1 MDAEI
6 FFNPYLHTK
15 KARRDWR
22 RERAIDNKESFLQIV
37 PRGVLYDG
45 ATGLIKTQC
54 ELSPRMFFEDR
65 EYVLDPAMIW
75 PGLDIAASGEAV
87 PPCDFTFHTFDQ
99 VVSLVFAESGEEV
112 PVRWRQHISPAGNVI
127 RLFGAT
133 ALGTPVCVNVF
144 GQKSY
149 FYCEARPDEDLRDVI
164 HDLADRVS
172 EPRTPFT
179 VSISSARKSSLCG
192 YGLGDIPHL
201 YRVSFN
207 NWSMGRKIGALMVE
221 EGRKAYEI
229 GVDPLARFLIDRKIP
244 SFGWLRVERFS
255 RRCNSQTSTAVIELD
270 CQVGDV
276 SAGQPLP
283 NWPPYRCLSFDIE
296 CMSASGAFPQAEL
309 LDDIVIQISCVC
321 FVVGGFGMHRFT
333 FAEKHLFT
341 IGSCAP
347 VDDVWI
353 YTFPSEYEML
363 LGFFIFF
370 NRFSPDF
377 LTGYNINGFD
387 LKYLLYRLGR
397 VYQTDA
403 GRFTKLRRGGRFFV
417 NSPDGSGDAFG
428 GRSGAIKVFC
438 AGTVVLDMY
447 PVCSAKTSAPNYK
460 LDTMAERYL
469 GQHKEDLSYKEI
481 PAAFLGG
488 EDGRARVGK
497 YCVQD
502 AVLVKDL
509 FETIAYHYEAAAI
522 ANLARIPIRRVIF
535 DGQQIRIYTCI
546 LEECSVRDMVLPS
559 LHPSFSSNVEGV
571 PDGIEAGDA
580 EDEGEGVATRRKKKR
595 PRSVL
600 DAEDENDL
608 EGEDGDDGGD
618 CRDNGLEKNSQG
630 STSGNVGYQGATV
643 LEPECGYHHVPI
655 LVFDFASLYPSII
668 MSNNLCYST
677 LLVDGSPPVPDEDVL
692 EVVVGEGKRY
702 RFVKDHVR
710 RSLLAD
716 LLVRWLKQRK
726 VVRDAMKACGDER
739 QRMFMDKQQLALKVT
754 CNAFYGFTGVS
765 AGMLPCLPIASSI
778 TKIGRDMLL
787 ATSAYMERQCNDYHF
802 LVSEIGVPP
811 EAIDP
816 DALRVKIVYGDTDSV
831 FVGFRGVDRDV
842 LVRVAGTL
850 AAAVTRD
857 LFRDPVRLEF
867 EKMFASL
874 MMICKKRYIGKVY
887 GEDKLCMKG
896 VDLVR
901 RTACAFVKD
910 IVSEIV
916 DVIFHDESVS
926 EGAMQLSEM
935 SFEDLRRQGVPVGFS
950 PVIRR
955 LCDARD
961 DLFLERVSVN
971 RLVLSSVLSQDVS
984 RYKQKNL
991 PHLAVY
997 RSLVQRGEGLPSI
1010 GDRIEYVLTCPTES
1024 KKRAPNY
1031 EVAEDPGHVRE
1042 FKIPIHADKYFDQ
1055 VVKAVTNVLLPVFP
1069 KDMPKRERFFNHV
1082 LPFRTYL
1089 PEVFLRMSQKDS
1101 DCGEYLSREVG
1112 LGMNSFIVY
1121 GEDTCESR

>member
-15 KARRDWR
+15 RSRRDWR
-22 RERAIDNKESFLQIV
+22 RERAADNKESFLQIV

-65 EYVLDPAMIW
+65 EYVLDPVMVW
-75 PGLDIAASGEAV
+75 PGLDIAADGEAV
-87 PPCDFTFHTFDQ
+87 PPCDFVFHTFDQ
-99 VVSLVFAESGEEV
+99 VVSLVFAEGGEDV

-149 FYCEARPDEDLRDVI
+149 FYCENRPGEDLRDVI
-164 HDLADRVS
+164 HDLADRVA
-172 EPRTPFT
+172 EPRTPFS
-179 VSISSARKSSLCG
+179 VSISPARRSSLCG

-207 NWSMGRKIGALMVE
+207 NWSMARKVGALMVQ
-221 EGRKAYEI
+221 EGRRAYEI

-244 SFGWLRVERFS
+244 SFGWLRVGRFS
-255 RRCNSQTSTAVIELD
+255 RRCNGQTSTAVIELD

-276 SAGQPLP
+276 VAGQPLP

-296 CMSASGAFPQAEL
+296 CMSASGAFPQAEV

-321 FVVGGFGMHRFT
+321 FVVGGSGAHRFT

-347 VDDVWI
+347 VEDVWV

-387 LKYLLYRLGR
+387 IKYLLHRMCR
-397 VYQTDA
+397 VYQKDA

-428 GRSGAIKVFC
+428 GRSGVIKVFC

-469 GQHKEDLSYKEI
+469 GQRKEDLSYKEI
-481 PAAFLGG
+481 PVAFLGG
-488 EDGRARVGK
+488 EEGRARVGK

-502 AVLVKDL
+502 AALVRDL
-509 FETIAYHYEAAAI
+509 FNVIAYHYEAAAV
-522 ANLARIPIRRVIF
+522 ANLARIPLRRVIF

-546 LEECSVRDMVLPS
+546 LEECSARGMVLPS
-559 LHPSFSSNVEGV
+559 LPSSPPSSGGDGAGLEGG
-571 PDGIEAGDA
+571 DGGTAG
-580 EDEGEGVATRRKKKR
+580 RRKKKR
-595 PRSVL
+595 SGSAP
-600 DAEDENDL
+600 DGEDEDDPEGGD
-608 EGEDGDDGGD
+608 EGENGE
-618 CRDNGLEKNSQG
+618 CRENGLEKEGSQG
-630 STSGNVGYQGATV
+630 SASGNVGYQGATV
-643 LEPECGYHHVPI
+643 LAPECGYHHNPI

-692 EVVVGEGKRY
+692 EVVVGEGQRY
-702 RFVKDHVR
+702 RFVREHVR
-710 RSLLAD
+710 RSLLAE

-726 VVRDAMKACGDER
+726 LVRDAMKACGDEK

-754 CNAFYGFTGVS
+754 CNAFYGFTGVA
-765 AGMLPCLPIASSI
+765 AGMLPCLPIAASI

-787 ATSAYMERQCNDYHF
+787 ATSAYMERHCNDVEF
-802 LVSEIGVPP
+802 LVSEVGVPR
-811 EAIDP
+811 EAVDR

-831 FVGFRGVDRDV
+831 FVGFRGIGREV
-842 LVRVAGTL
+842 LVKVAGKL

-867 EKMFASL
+867 EKMFVSL

-887 GEDKLCMKG
+887 GENKLCMKG

-901 RTACAFVKD
+901 RTACAFVRS
-910 IVSEIV
+910 IVSEVV
-916 DVIFHDESVS
+916 DVIFHDEAVS
-926 EGAMQLSEM
+926 EGAMRLSEM
-935 SFEDLRRQGVPVGFS
+935 SFEELRRQGVPVGFF

-961 DLFLERVSVN
+961 DLFLDRVPVAQ
-971 RLVLSSVLSQDVS
+971 LVLSSVLSQDAS

-997 RSLVQRGEGLPSI
+997 RSLVERGEELPGV
-1010 GDRIEYVLTCPTES
+1010 GDRIEYVLTCPDES

-1031 EVAEDPGHVRE
+1031 EVAEDPAHVRE
-1042 FKIPIHADKYFDQ
+1042 AKIPIHAEKYFDQ
-1055 VVKAVTNVLLPVFP
+1055 IVKAVTNVLLPVFP
-1069 KDMPKRERFFNHV
+1069 KDMPRRERFFAYV
-1082 LPFRTYL
+1082 LPIRTYL
-1089 PEVFLRMSQKDS
+1089 PEVFLRMSKEDRE
-1101 DCGEYLSREVG
+1101 CGAYLARESG

-1121 GEDTCESR
+1121 GEDTCGSR